1 MSKRRLARLVVY
13 LVIGLTATLVART
26 HRAARARRPSAGRYA
41 GIMRPVGD
49 FTLLTAATGKPVS
62 LRDLRGSRAVV
73 IVFTGI
79 GCPVSE
85 LYMTRLSELEEEY
98 RGRGVA
104 FLAVNANAHDMAE
117 DVSAHARD
125 HGVAFPVFKDP
136 DNALAD
142 QLLAERTC
150 EAFVLDGRRRLCY
163 RGEIDDQYG
172 RGTRRDRPLRR
183 HLAQAIDAVLAGR
196 KVADPDTPVV
206 GCPIDRGESR
216 LVVGRGP
223 RVRAAAQAIVA
234 VRKAQGAR
242 IEVGPVSYAADVA
255 PILQARCQ
263 SCHRPRNVGPFP
275 LLTYDDARRW
285 GQAIHEAVDELR
297 MPPWHAD
304 PRYGRFENDRSL
316 SARERATILAWVDQ
330 GMPPGDLAAGPAAR
344 SFPEGWS
351 IGQPDAV
358 FELPEPF
365 AVPASGTV
373 PYQRFRVPTG
383 FTEGKWVQAAEARP
397 GDRSVVHHLLVFVH
411 KPGQKADAISR
422 TGPHLA
428 SYAPGDMPAVYPPG
442 TAKYVPPGSE
452 LMFELHYSPT
462 GRAKMDRSSVGLVF
476 AKGPVTRLAVTT
488 GIPGKDLR
496 IPPGAPAHP
505 VRSSHTFPSDVQL
518 LSLSPH
524 MHLRGKDFTYTA
536 VYPDGTEEILLSVP
550 AYDFAWQSVYRLTEP
565 KSMPRGTRIDCLAHF
580 DNSAENPANPD
591 PTQTVSWGSQSW
603 EEMMTGYIDYAE
615 DLPAAG
621 SAGPVTATTRR
632 RARRAGDP

>member
-1 MSKRRLARLVVY
+1 MSKRRLTRLVVY
-13 LVIGLTATLVART
+13 LVIGLTVTMVART
-26 HRAARARRPSAGRYA
+26 HRAARTQRPRAGRDA

-49 FTLLTAATGKPVS
+49 FALSTAGTGKPVA
-62 LRDLRGSRAVV
+62 LGDLSGARAVV

-85 LYMTRLSELEEEY
+85 LYMSRLSELEKEY

-104 FLAVNANAHDMAE
+104 FLAVNANAHDTAA

-125 HGVAFPVFKDP
+125 HGVAFPVFKDL

-150 EAFVLDGRRRLCY
+150 EAFVLDGERRLRY
-163 RGEIDDQYG
+163 RGAIDDQYG
-172 RGTRRDRPLRR
+172 RGTRKERPIRR
-183 HLAQAIDAVLAGR
+183 HLAQALNAVLAGR
-196 KVADPDTPVV
+196 KVADPVTSVV

-223 RVRAAAQAIVA
+223 RVRAVPQAIAA
-234 VRKAQGAR
+234 VRKEQGAR
-242 IEVGPVSYAADVA
+242 IAVGPVSYAADVA

-263 SCHRPRNVGPFP
+263 SCHRPRQVGPFS
-275 LLTYDDARRW
+275 LLTLDDARRW
-285 GQAIHEAVDELR
+285 GQAIREAVDELR

-316 SARERATILAWVDQ
+316 SARERATIVAWVDQ
-330 GMPPGDLAAGPAAR
+330 SMPAGNLAATPAAR

-351 IGQPDAV
+351 IGQPDVV
-358 FELPEPF
+358 FELPDTF
-365 AVPASGTV
+365 VVPASGTV

-411 KPGQKADAISR
+411 KSSQKADAISR

-442 TAKYVPPGSE
+442 TAKYVPAGSE
-452 LMFELHYSPT
+452 LMFELHYTPT
-462 GRAKMDRSSVGLVF
+462 GRVKMDRSSVGLVF

-505 VRSSHTFPSDVQL
+505 VRSSHTFGADVHL
-518 LSLSPH
+518 LSLTPH

-536 VYPDGTEEILLSVP
+536 VFPDGTKEILLSVP
-550 AYDFAWQSVYRLTEP
+550 AYDFAWQSVYRLAEP

-591 PTQTVSWGSQSW
+591 PTQTVLWGSQSW

-621 SAGPVTATTRR
+621 SVGPVTATTRR
-632 RARRAGDP
+632 RAQRAGDP

>member
-1 MSKRRLARLVVY
+1 MSKRRLARLLVY
-13 LVIGLTATLVART
+13 LVIGLTVTLVARM
-26 HRAARARRPSAGRYA
+26 HRAARTHRRTDGRDV

-49 FTLLTAATGKPVS
+49 FTLLTAATGEPVS
-62 LRDLRGSRAVV
+62 LRDLSGARAVV

-85 LYMTRLSELEEEY
+85 LYMTRLSEFEKEY

-104 FLAVNANAHDMAE
+104 FLAVNANAHDTAR

-136 DNALAD
+136 DNTLAD
-142 QLLAERTC
+142 QLVAERTC
-150 EAFVLDGRRRLCY
+150 EAFVLDGERRLRY
-163 RGEIDDQYG
+163 RGVIDDQYG
-172 RGTRRDRPLRR
+172 RRTRKERPLQR
-183 HLAQAIDAVLAGR
+183 HLAQALNAVLAGR
-196 KVADPDTPVV
+196 KVAEPVTPVV
-206 GCPIDRGESR
+206 GCPIDRSESR

-234 VRKAQGAR
+234 VRKAQGAK
-242 IEVGPVSYAADVA
+242 IAVGHVSYAADVA

-263 SCHRPRNVGPFP
+263 SCHRPRQVGPFP

-285 GQAIHEAVDELR
+285 GQAIREAVDELR

-316 SARERATILAWVDQ
+316 SAGERATIVAWVDQ
-330 GMPPGDLAAGPAAR
+330 GMPPGDLAATPAVR

-351 IGQPDAV
+351 IGLPDVV
-358 FELPEPF
+358 FEIPEPF
-365 AVPASGTV
+365 VVPATGTV

-422 TGPHLA
+422 TGPHLV

-452 LMFELHYSPT
+452 LMFELHYTPT
-462 GRAKMDRSSVGLVF
+462 GRVRIDRSSVGLVF
-476 AKGPVTRLAVTT
+476 AMVPVTRLAVTT

-505 VRSSHTFPSDVQL
+505 VRSSHTFPANVHL
-518 LSLSPH
+518 ISLSPH

-550 AYDFAWQSVYRLTEP
+550 AYDFAWQNVYRLTEP
-565 KSMPRGTRIDCLAHF
+565 KLMPRGTRIDCLAHF
-580 DNSAENPANPD
+580 DNSPENPANPD

-621 SAGPVTATTRR
+621 SVRPVSATRR
-632 RARRAGDP
+632 QRAQRAGDP